1 MLDKHDS
8 VEDYLYAVNGRLAKG
23 EREYGDT
30 GFSKP
35 ASALAFEIC
44 EEAEDIAGW
53 GYLLWRRAIALR
65 RKAIALEAEIADL
78 EKRRDALK
86 ARICGSS

>member
-1 MLDKHDS
+1 MLDKHES

-30 GFSKP
+30 GFHKP
-35 ASALAFEIC
+35 ASALSFEIC

-65 RKAIALEAEIADL
+65 KKSIALEAEIKAL
-78 EKRRDALK
+78 EAKRSARRD
-86 ARICGSS
+86 GPT